1 MFTKLFA
8 GSFLALGLLLTGAV
22 AADEK
27 PKDCC
32 SANLACCKEKSAC
45 CEAKSSQAHICLDGH
60 RCQQPLF

>member
-32 SANLACCKEKSAC
+32 SAKLACCKEKRPAAKQTLGSA
-45 CEAKSSQAHICLDGH
+45 AVRRA
-60 RCQQPLF
+60 

>member
-32 SANLACCKEKSAC
+32 SAKLACCKEKDTALP
-45 CEAKSSQAHICLDGH
+45 EKPV
-60 RCQQPLF
+60 QPNDTLT